1 MMTKSNVKNVIMI
14 ALLIFGAVSCKKDKA
29 EPAPTVYPEESFFD
43 GYLNSTGFSQST
55 QNGIIL
61 PEKECGL
68 EFKPTVKGKITSLQ
82 VKLLKINPNLRVI
95 IWDKATQMPIRI
107 ETVNVAAANTQY
119 DFDIADLELVKDKEY
134 AITMK
139 NQIWYHRSRSNGTD
153 ATYPVVSGNI
163 TIIAYKAISSPGYFL
178 YPPKYP
184 IFSSTTG
191 YEGDCSFKFKQID

>member
-1 MMTKSNVKNVIMI
+1 MMTKSNVKNVVII

-43 GYLNSTGFSQST
+43 GYLNSTGFSQTFLTRVNSI
-55 QNGIIL
+55 NNEL
-61 PEKECGL
+61 GL
-68 EFKPTVKGKITSLQ
+68 EFKPTVKGKITSLL
-82 VKLLKINPNLRVI
+82 VKLPDVRTNLRVT

-134 AITMK
+134 AITMNSNDWYERYK
-139 NQIWYHRSRSNGTD
+139 TNQSA

-163 TIIAYKAISSPGYFL
+163 TIISHKFVSGTAQTYPTSSAQLDY
-178 YPPKYP
+178 YA
-184 IFSSTTG
+184 
-191 YEGDCSFKFKQID
+191 GDCTFKFRQID